1 MNVNNKDTKMTSIN
15 VVPSSSKNFICE
27 CVQSYKDGRKIH
39 VDQATSDFIADLEHK
54 LVTNLNVIMH

>member
-27 CVQSYKDGRKIH
+27 CVQS
-39 VDQATSDFIADLEHK
+39 
-54 LVTNLNVIMH
+54 